1 MNATPPHALKLRWL
15 ALASLLPLLVMLAA
29 MVLKPLWRDEYWSLF
44 FSEPAL
50 DLTTSVPTRMLEEV
64 HPPLYYVAL
73 HAWRSMLPD
82 DPIFA
87 RLLAIP
93 IVLVGAASIWLL
105 GKNKRETLIFLLFS
119 LGSYWVIYFAAEARP
134 YLLLYVGC
142 GMSVFLLA
150 RIIEGG
156 GDRRGW
162 LLLPLWTLLG
172 ATIGLT
178 HYFGGIWFAAAGL
191 CAGVT
196 ELIARRPGRFIAIG
210 VATTAAL
217 APAAAWAYYSAQAL
231 GPGMLPPANEF
242 APELMHTLNQF
253 LRGLVV
259 KTFGSNP
266 LILLAGFGG
275 LIAAFSFKQ
284 RLSSILAFGA
294 LLTVL
299 IVFAVHFAGLHWIKE
314 RAFIVIMPALIFV
327 LARSVADLRIG
338 DGMGARFAS
347 LVPVATLMMPFLFI
361 PEYFKDRERLGDLQR
376 YARSHAAA
384 CAGQPL
390 LIHYRPS
397 PHDGFQPMVARWV
410 FRSADGGPLFQLIEA
425 APGAALQAPDSAC
438 PIRAAALLLEKGGGE
453 SRDLAYREFAR
464 AGLDTD
470 RLHER
475 AFGKGRNLLLVEEAP
490 PGGN

>member
-15 ALASLLPLLVMLAA
+15 ALASLLPLSVMLAA

-50 DLTTSVPTRMLEEV
+50 DLTTLVQTRMLEEV
-64 HPPLYYVAL
+64 HPPLYYLAL
-73 HAWRSMLPD
+73 HAWRSVLPN
-82 DPIFA
+82 DPIIA
-87 RLLAIP
+87 RLLAVP
-93 IVLVGAASIWLL
+93 IVLAGAAAIWLL

-119 LGSYWVIYFAAEARP
+119 LGSYWVIYFAAEVRP
-134 YLLLYVGC
+134 YLLLYVSC
-142 GMSVFLLA
+142 ALSVFVLA
-150 RIIEGG
+150 RLTEGG
-156 GDRRGW
+156 GVGGAW
-162 LLLPLWTLLG
+162 LLYPLWTFLG
-172 ATIGLT
+172 VAIGLT

-191 CAGVT
+191 CAGVA
-196 ELIARRPGRFIAIG
+196 ELIAKRPGRFIAIG
-210 VATTAAL
+210 VATTVAL
-217 APAAAWAYYSAQAL
+217 APAAVWAYYSAQAL
-231 GPGMLPPANEF
+231 GSGMLPPASEF

-275 LIAAFSFKQ
+275 LMAAFSFKQ
-284 RLSSILAFGA
+284 RLTSILAFAA

-299 IVFAVHFAGLHWIKE
+299 IAFAVHLAGVHWIKE

-327 LARSVADLRIG
+327 FARRIADVRIE
-338 DGMGARFAS
+338 DGIGARFAS
-347 LVPVATLMMPFLFI
+347 LIPVATLIMPFLFI

-384 CAGQPL
+384 CVGQPL

-410 FRSADGGPLFQLIEA
+410 FRSADGDQLFQLIEA
-425 APGAALQAPDSAC
+425 APGAALPAPDSAC

-464 AGLDTD
+464 AGLDTG
-470 RLHER
+470 RLQER
-475 AFGKGRNLLLVEEAP
+475 AFGKGRSLLLIDEAT